1 MLIQLSSF
9 LGSYTDPNILSGRR
23 VAVAIGS
30 SSSSRPW
37 YEIWQTIL
45 FPCFPRTRRILPKPN
60 SVIIADFHF
69 TALLPSPCVVRQP
82 ISLGMPYTP
91 PSHCSPPS
99 SAPTSPEASR
109 RSSFNFGTT
118 AQPRPTLPR
127 SASYLT
133 RHRRSI
139 SATAVPS
146 LPALNHGSTPDIT
159 PPGTS
164 DNLKEMAAN
173 HSSAVRQ
180 SPPPVADAKAMPPGA
195 IISPPE
201 SSSEDE
207 GVTDVERAR
216 EIETIKELKEAISA
230 IPQCRIGSPTSITP
244 SRPWLPP
251 SHIDQVVEKLPKPVI
266 DTASPREGRTKSH
279 SRSNTDTSLYL
290 SKSADTSLSSSEES
304 SEQDEAKKPPM
315 VRKKSGELVRPAL
328 RPASLR
334 RPSSM
339 PGTPTFSKAVHFDSH
354 LEHVRH
360 FLQVDRPLAVS
371 TGSSPVDHY
380 DSDTEYPF
388 KTNDKKEVRLTPPY
402 EWEIVMNNPPA
413 DTVIRKGLPVRLE
426 RVWMSPDQKSLIG
439 SISVANLAYQK
450 SVVCRFTFD
459 YWKTTSEVGAEYHH
473 EIRPGETEIG
483 HDRFQFSI
491 KLSDIA
497 DLEAKTLFFCIRYNV
512 NGLEYWDNN
521 NNVNFQVDFRK
532 KFLPQN
538 GKKGAQ
544 GASSRPALPR
554 SNRRS
559 NPSTIARPR
568 SMPVGPSDEFGS
580 SSLAAD
586 NQPLHEFL
594 GESDSTSLRL
604 KISKSTSSLPSD
616 NLPSRLS
623 TPSGVAFANR
633 YDFGASLSAAKQAQR
648 SPNSSPRQ
656 SDGLYM
662 KPHERNTSG
671 SSEPAEV
678 PRSQSN
684 FLQTGLSTAQ
694 QPVGLPAYAATVSQ
708 SPGTA
713 SPSSASIASASYE
726 EILNKYCFFNGSK
739 QSSPQLKDGTLINGR
754 YDGTYDYSLQSPGT
768 AHSIL
773 GNGSNSTA
781 PSGPVSDRNQ
791 YHNIQHMQDCSPFT
805 SDTHTAKAI
814 SC

>member
-1 MLIQLSSF
+1 
-9 LGSYTDPNILSGRR
+9 
-23 VAVAIGS
+23 
-30 SSSSRPW
+30 
-37 YEIWQTIL
+37 
-45 FPCFPRTRRILPKPN
+45 
-60 SVIIADFHF
+60 
-69 TALLPSPCVVRQP
+69 
-82 ISLGMPYTP
+82 MPYTP

-99 SAPTSPEASR
+99 SAQNSPEASR

-118 AQPRPTLPR
+118 TQPRPTLPR

-139 SATAVPS
+139 SATAATSVPA
-146 LPALNHGSTPDIT
+146 PNHGSTPDIT

-173 HSSAVRQ
+173 HSSTVRQ

-207 GVTDVERAR
+207 GVTDMEERAR
-216 EIETIKELKEAISA
+216 EIKNIKELKEAISA
-230 IPQCRIGSPTSITP
+230 MPQCRIGSPTLISP
-244 SRPWLPP
+244 ARPLLPP
-251 SHIDQVVEKLPKPVI
+251 SQIDHYVEMPPKPVI
-266 DTASPREGRTKSH
+266 NTAVLKEGRTKSH

-290 SKSADTSLSSSEES
+290 SKSADMSLSSSGES

-388 KTNDKKEVRLTPPY
+388 KSGGDKKAVRLTPPY

-413 DTVIRKGLPVRLE
+413 DTLIRKGLPVRLE
-426 RVWMSPDQKSLIG
+426 RVWMSPDQKSLFG
-439 SISVANLAYQK
+439 FVSVANLAFQK

-473 EIRPGETEIG
+473 EIRPGESEIG

-532 KFLPQN
+532 KVLPQN

-554 SNRRS
+554 SNRRT

-580 SSLAAD
+580 SSMAAD
-586 NQPLHEFL
+586 SQPLHEFL

-604 KISKSTSSLPSD
+604 KSSKSTTSLPSD

-671 SSEPAEV
+671 SPTPTEV
-678 PRSQSN
+678 PRSQSS
-684 FLQTGLSTAQ
+684 FPQTGSSTSQ
-694 QPVGLPAYAATVSQ
+694 QPAGLPAYTAAFAQ
-708 SPGTA
+708 SSGTA
-713 SPSSASIASASYE
+713 SPSSATIASASYE

-754 YDGTYDYSLQSPGT
+754 YDGTYDCSMQSPGKN
-768 AHSIL
+768 HSTL
-773 GNGSNSTA
+773 GQVSNGTA
-781 PSGPVSDRNQ
+781 PSGPVPDRNQ

-805 SDTHTAKAI
+805 SETHTAKAI